1 MKIIKKLK
9 FELIIF
15 SVVFSIRGVLYFFGK
30 DFDLFWPLA
39 FVISFVSVSMF
50 KLKVFDYFQNSNAS
64 IRKRIN
70 TMSGTGDQISE
81 ACKQI
86 DAATS
91 DQSSG
96 LFQVS
101 SSSEE
106 IHAMVKRTGSSI
118 SEAKES
124 VQQINMTINQSN
136 KSAQQL
142 DESFKNIIAENDNIT
157 NLLNSV
163 VSNLAELTE
172 LFNNVAD
179 KTGVINDIVFQTKLL
194 SFNASVEA
202 ARAGEHGK
210 GFSVVA
216 EEIGNLANMS
226 GESANSIQQTL
237 ESTRAKVELII
248 KNVERESQ
256 VVLESF
262 NTRVGQGKNIINNFN
277 QNFKEVSHKS
287 ENILNKFEDIFI
299 ATNEQI
305 KGISELKDAINLVNE
320 TVQRNNLVVSQ
331 TTDLAN
337 LLNTDMLQLQDHFV
351 HSSSFDTES
360 VQLDYLPWDKKYEI
374 GIKAM
379 DDEHIELL
387 ERINKLIASM
397 NNNENILE
405 AFDYMASYAI
415 SHFKDEEAFMEKMNY
430 PSLESHKKVH
440 ANLIASVQNYRS
452 QIEKGELNKAK
463 LASFLKNW
471 LFTHII
477 GVDLKYAD
485 HAHEN
490 QNSKFAA

>member
-1 MKIIKKLK
+1 M
-9 FELIIF
+9 
-15 SVVFSIRGVLYFFGK
+15 
-30 DFDLFWPLA
+30 
-39 FVISFVSVSMF
+39 
-50 KLKVFDYFQNSNAS
+50 
-64 IRKRIN
+64 
-70 TMSGTGDQISE
+70 
-81 ACKQI
+81 
-86 DAATS
+86 
-91 DQSSG
+91 
-96 LFQVS
+96 
-101 SSSEE
+101 
-106 IHAMVKRTGSSI
+106 
-118 SEAKES
+118 
-124 VQQINMTINQSN
+124 
-136 KSAQQL
+136 
-142 DESFKNIIAENDNIT
+142 
-157 NLLNSV
+157 
-163 VSNLAELTE
+163 
-172 LFNNVAD
+172 
-179 KTGVINDIVFQTKLL
+179 
-194 SFNASVEA
+194 
-202 ARAGEHGK
+202 
-210 GFSVVA
+210 
-216 EEIGNLANMS
+216 
-226 GESANSIQQTL
+226 
-237 ESTRAKVELII
+237 
-248 KNVERESQ
+248 
-256 VVLESF
+256 
-262 NTRVGQGKNIINNFN
+262 
-277 QNFKEVSHKS
+277 
-287 ENILNKFEDIFI
+287 
-299 ATNEQI
+299 
-305 KGISELKDAINLVNE
+305 VNE

-405 AFDYMASYAI
+405 AFDFMASYAI

-440 ANLIASVQNYRS
+440 ANLIASVQNYRG